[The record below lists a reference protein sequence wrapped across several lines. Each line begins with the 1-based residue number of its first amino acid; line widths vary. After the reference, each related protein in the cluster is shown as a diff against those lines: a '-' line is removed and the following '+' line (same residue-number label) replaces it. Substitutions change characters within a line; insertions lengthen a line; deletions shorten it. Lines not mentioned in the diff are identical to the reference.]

1 MNTGSGV
8 SDLKGHV
15 SEDEFDSHNTLEQ
28 NPVGCGISNSL
39 KPVIDNNHT
48 DNNCGPS
55 SDIGMVGKEK
65 TDSDG
70 NGILKKIPNTKTL
83 CSTDSN
89 KIDGDTSASKR

>member
-1 MNTGSGV
+1 MNTGSDV
-8 SDLKGHV
+8 SDLKGHD
-15 SEDEFDSHNTLEQ
+15 SGDEFDSHYTSEQ
-28 NPVGCGISNSL
+28 NPVGSDVSNSL
-39 KPVIDNNHT
+39 KPMIDNHT
-48 DNNCGPS
+48 DNNSGPS
-55 SDIGMVGKEK
+55 SDIGKVGKEK